1 MGSNLIP
8 SRAALGL
15 GREEGMLA
23 MLPRFASLP
32 DFADVNS
39 PAQLLSVTNTHCAK
53 LGPKTRL
60 ETTSAQG
67 ALYHEATLRVRFSK
81 RLWLGCFSYG

>member
-1 MGSNLIP
+1 MDLWGVRIVGSNLIP

-60 ETTSAQG
+60 ETTKTNQKPNPKNRKKVTSIK
-67 ALYHEATLRVRFSK
+67 F
-81 RLWLGCFSYG
+81 